1 MSLLSQREGRDER
14 DIILILKKFWSS
26 PRVGIIT
33 DNYYELLSNV
43 IINLNF
49 REPICVF
56 TSS

>member
-43 IINLNF
+43 ITNLNV
-49 REPICVF
+49 REPIRIVRC
-56 TSS
+56 S